1 MKKQMKVKYPLPYKA
16 DIGSS
21 QLIFINAL
29 YQLWFMLDSLK
40 RLNMGIQSTLEE
52 VDFDNTEMSA
62 LTKSSQDSA
71 KSRWAR

>member
-1 MKKQMKVKYPLPYKA
+1 
-16 DIGSS
+16 
-21 QLIFINAL
+21 
-29 YQLWFMLDSLK
+29 MLDCLK

-52 VDFDNTEMSA
+52 VDFDNTEMAA

>member
-1 MKKQMKVKYPLPYKA
+1 MTHKA
-16 DIGSS
+16 EIGST
-21 QLIFINAL
+21 QLVLINAL
-29 YQLWFMLDSLK
+29 FQLWFMLDSLK

-52 VDFDNTEMSA
+52 VDFDNTEMAA